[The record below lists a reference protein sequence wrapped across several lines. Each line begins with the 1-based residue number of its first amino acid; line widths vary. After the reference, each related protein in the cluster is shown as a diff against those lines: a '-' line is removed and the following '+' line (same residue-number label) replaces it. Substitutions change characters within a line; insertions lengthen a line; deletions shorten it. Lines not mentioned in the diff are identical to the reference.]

1 MIHSLKHLKI
11 ITLLIFTFSLIV
23 SCEND
28 IDVVKNLGKST
39 PGVEEGKIITTYWS
53 TGGKVKAKLTSP
65 VMLRYLNDSPRVV
78 FPHTVHVDFFD
89 SVLHVQ
95 SQLFAKYGQ
104 YIESQGKVHLKD
116 SVIAFNV
123 KKDTLWC
130 DDMYWDQN
138 LGTFYTDGPVRI
150 HQNNPMQKIRGIG
163 MVADQNLKWFTIK
176 KASGPVVVPDSVL

>member
-1 MIHSLKHLKI
+1 MIHSSRYIKI
-11 ITLLIFTFSLIV
+11 IILFFFTFGLLL

-28 IDVVKNLGKST
+28 IDVVKNLGKSK
-39 PGVEEGKIITTYWS
+39 PGVEEGKRIVTFWS

-65 VMLRYLNDSPRVV
+65 LMYRYLNDSPRVE

-89 SVLHVQ
+89 SALHVQ
-95 SQLFAKYGQ
+95 SQLFAKYAR
-104 YIESQGKVHLKD
+104 YNESQGKVYLRD

-130 DDMYWDQN
+130 DEMWWDQN

-176 KASGPVVVPDSVL
+176 KASGPVLVPDSVL

>member
-1 MIHSLKHLKI
+1 MIHFFRHIKI
-11 ITLLIFTFSLIV
+11 IVFLSFSFGLIV
-23 SCEND
+23 ACEND
-28 IDVVKNLGKST
+28 IKVVQDLGKSKQ
-39 PGVEEGKIITTYWS
+39 GVEEGKNILTYWS

-65 VMLRYLNDSPRVV
+65 LMYRYLNDSPRVV

-89 SVLHVQ
+89 SALHVQ

-104 YIESQGKVHLKD
+104 YIESQNKVFLRD

-130 DDMYWDQN
+130 DELYWDQN
-138 LGTFYTDGPVRI
+138 LGTFYTDKPVRI
-150 HQNNPMQKIRGIG
+150 HQINPMQKIRGIG
-163 MVADQNLKWFTIK
+163 MTADQNLKWFTIK